1 VLPER
6 LQTADVPSPVR
17 SVLDGLEQRG
27 FRAFL
32 VGGCVRDLLRGVP
45 PKDWDVAT
53 AATPAQVQ
61 ASFPRV
67 LPTGIQHGTVTV
79 LVKGTHVEVTT
90 FRTEGGYV
98 DGRRPTAVTFR
109 TDVVEDLSRRDFTI
123 NAMAFSPTRGELA
136 DPFDGQGDLSARLVR
151 AVGDPVARFSEDGL
165 RSLRAVRFSTVLDF
179 TLHPDT
185 QAAIPTTLQVFRKV
199 STERVRDEFEKTLMS
214 PRAAPGLAL
223 LQQVQLLPEFLPEL
237 RPGPAFAAALRALAV
252 APPLLEVRLVAVLLA
267 AAGLD
272 VRSAVL
278 RLRFPNRTA
287 DLAAAL
293 AREAVSGVP
302 PADTAVE
309 LRRLLA
315 RLRPENVPLL
325 EALVVARAE
334 AVGEGTRAR
343 DFAGRLRDEA
353 ARRPPLDAK
362 ALALD
367 GAAIMRA
374 LGVGPSPVVGEA
386 SRFLLERVLEE
397 PSANTPEQ
405 LTSLIQGWAAS
416 RR

>member
-6 LQTADVPSPVR
+6 LQKAEVPAPVR
-17 SVLDGLEQRG
+17 SVLEGLEQRG

-32 VGGCVRDLLRGVP
+32 VGGCVRDLLRGVQ

-90 FRTEGGYV
+90 FRTEDGYV
-98 DGRRPTAVTFR
+98 DGRRPTAVSFR

-123 NAMAFSPTRGELA
+123 NAMAFSPTRGELV
-136 DPFDGQGDLSARLVR
+136 DPFDGQGDLSRQLVR
-151 AVGDPVARFSEDGL
+151 AVGDAVSRFSEDGL

-179 TLHPDT
+179 ALHPDT
-185 QAAIPTTLQVFRKV
+185 QAAIPITLPVFRKV
-199 STERVRDEFEKTLMS
+199 SAERVRDEFEKTLMS
-214 PRAAPGLAL
+214 PRAAAGLAL
-223 LQQVQLLPEFLPEL
+223 LQQVHLLPEFLPEL
-237 RPGPAFAAALRALAV
+237 RPGPSFGAALQALSV
-252 APPLLEVRLVAVLLA
+252 SPPVLEVRLAVLLLAAPGTDVRA
-267 AAGLD
+267 AA
-272 VRSAVL
+272 L
-278 RLRFPNRTA
+278 RLRFPNRVA
-287 DLAAAL
+287 DLTASL
-293 AREAVSGVP
+293 AREAAEGI
-302 PADTAVE
+302 PAATPGGE

-315 RLRPENVPLL
+315 RLRPDNVPAL
-325 EALVVARAE
+325 EAVVLARAE
-334 AVGEGTRAR
+334 AAGEGARAR
-343 DFAGRLRDEA
+343 EFAGRLREEA

-367 GAAIMRA
+367 GAALMRG
-374 LGVGPSPVVGEA
+374 LGVGPSPLIGEA
-386 SRFLLERVLEE
+386 SRFLLDCVLEDPAE
-397 PSANTPEQ
+397 NTPER
-405 LTSLIQGWAAS
+405 LTALLAAWSAS

>member
-1 VLPER
+1 MP
-6 LQTADVPSPVR
+6 TPVR

-32 VGGCVRDLLRGVP
+32 VGGCVRDLLRGVA

-90 FRTEGGYV
+90 FRTEDGYV

-123 NAMAFSPTRGELA
+123 NAMAFSPTRGELV
-136 DPFDGQGDLSARLVR
+136 DPFDGQGDLSRRLVR
-151 AVGDPVARFSEDGL
+151 AVGDAVARFSEDGL
-165 RSLRAVRFSTVLDF
+165 RSLRAVRFATVLDF
-179 TLHPDT
+179 ALHPYT
-185 QAAIPTTLQVFRKV
+185 QAAIPTTLPVFRKV

-214 PRAAPGLAL
+214 PRAPSGLAL

-237 RPGPAFAAALRALAV
+237 HPGPAFDAALRALAA
-252 APPLLEVRLVAVLLA
+252 APLQLEVRLSAVLLA
-267 AAGLD
+267 AQALD
-272 VRSAVL
+272 VRATVL

-293 AREAVSGVP
+293 AREAAAGVP
-302 PADTAVE
+302 AADTAVG

-325 EALVVARAE
+325 EALVIARAE
-334 AVGEGTRAR
+334 AAGEGTRAR
-343 DFAGRLRDEA
+343 DFARRLRDEA
-353 ARRPPLDAK
+353 ERRPPLDAK

-367 GAAIMRA
+367 GGAIMRA

-386 SRFLLERVLEE
+386 SRFLLDRVLED

-405 LTSLIQGWAAS
+405 LAALLQGWVAS